1 MKQINEPQSAPPGLP
16 HGIPATGADF
26 THVLGDYDCG
36 NLDHEFSARLIRFKD
51 LKGTFGRG
59 ADGRRHYQGFFAE
72 LLADYLLGS
81 AMFANCLLM
90 APVPPKR
97 GQDPDD
103 YHLFDLASGLEA
115 EYERRKEAHR
125 LQIEFEALKFTG
137 EVPPVKSI
145 RLPDRPC
152 ALESRIACTMEL
164 SGRSVILLDDIIA
177 SGATAAECVRALRE
191 AGAEKVGLVALARRV
206 A

>member
-1 MKQINEPQSAPPGLP
+1 MKQVQEQQSAPTGLP
-16 HGIPATGADF
+16 EGMPDTGAHF
-26 THVLGDYDCG
+26 THVLGEYDCG
-36 NLDHEFSARLIRFKD
+36 NLDHEFSASLIKFKD
-51 LKGTFGRG
+51 LKGVFGRE
-59 ADGRRHYQGFFAE
+59 ADGRRHYQGFFAG
-72 LLADYLLGS
+72 LLADFLLGGS
-81 AMFANCLLM
+81 ALEGYSLL

-97 GQDPDD
+97 GQDPAA
-103 YHLFDLASGLEA
+103 YHLFDLAAELEA
-115 EYERRKEAHR
+115 EFVRRGEGDR
-125 LQIEFEALKFTG
+125 LHIDFDTLEFTG

-152 ALESRIACTMEL
+152 ALESRIACTTEL
-164 SGRSVILLDDIIA
+164 CGRSVILLDDIIA